1 MKYRQGLDERPTS
14 IDWESLMRG
23 FLTNP
28 KLKKPIP
35 PTETAA
41 ETTAKFRAYIAEAK
55 KKAMRPT
62 SW

>member
-1 MKYRQGLDERPTS
+1 MKYREGLDERPCPV
-14 IDWESLMRG
+14 DWESLMRG
-23 FLTNP
+23 FLTHP
-28 KLKKPIP
+28 KLKKSIP

-41 ETTAKFRAYIAEAK
+41 ETTAKFRAYISEVK